1 MAVKA
6 VIDTNIWVSALINPH
21 GLPASL
27 RQAFDEGLFT
37 AVISAPL
44 LDELRDVLSRP
55 RIKEKCAITDE
66 DILSLLL
73 LIEELSEETTLTG
86 DVALCRDP
94 NDNMIIETAVRGKA
108 KYLISGDKDIA
119 DDKEVL
125 SYLSHHGVSVI
136 SPSTFL
142 SVINKT

>member
-1 MAVKA
+1 MPVKA
-6 VIDTNIWVSALINPH
+6 VVDTNIWVSALINPH

-27 RQAFDEGLFT
+27 RQAFDKGLFT

-44 LDELRDVLSRP
+44 LDELRNVLSRP
-55 RIKEKCAITDE
+55 KIKEKCAIADE

-108 KYLISGDKDIA
+108 KYLISGDKDIT

-125 SYLSHHGVSVI
+125 SYLSQHGVSVI

-142 SVINKT
+142 SVINKD